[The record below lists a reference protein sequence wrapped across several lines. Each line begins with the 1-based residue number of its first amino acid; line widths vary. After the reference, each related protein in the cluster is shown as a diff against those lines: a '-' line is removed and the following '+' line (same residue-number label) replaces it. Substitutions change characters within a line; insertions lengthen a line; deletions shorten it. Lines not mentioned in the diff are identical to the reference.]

1 MLFVQADDE
10 HYIPRAILLDL
21 EDRVINGI
29 KTGDYKKLY
38 NPENFI
44 VDTQGG
50 GAGNNWASGYS
61 QGKDHIEDVMDMI
74 DREVWQASF
83 DETCWHTEQTL
94 TVCGMYRLMVAT
106 AWKDSFCAT
115 LSRAEI
121 AGDCGRR

>member
-1 MLFVQADDE
+1 MCLTSPLLQDGLIRDDIDVDAGDRKDVFFYQVSVCERWYPGFEVWNLPWSHICRQADDE

-61 QGKDHIEDVMDMI
+61 QGN
-74 DREVWQASF
+74 
-83 DETCWHTEQTL
+83 
-94 TVCGMYRLMVAT
+94 
-106 AWKDSFCAT
+106 
-115 LSRAEI
+115 I
-121 AGDCGRR
+121 AI

>member
-1 MLFVQADDE
+1 MIRDDIDVDAGDRKDVFFYQVCRYHCYFLATIDLLSLQADDE

-29 KTGDYKKLY
+29 KTGDYRKLY

-74 DREVWQASF
+74 DREVNS
-83 DETCWHTEQTL
+83 
-94 TVCGMYRLMVAT
+94 
-106 AWKDSFCAT
+106 CAT
-115 LSRAEI
+115 ML
-121 AGDCGRR
+121 